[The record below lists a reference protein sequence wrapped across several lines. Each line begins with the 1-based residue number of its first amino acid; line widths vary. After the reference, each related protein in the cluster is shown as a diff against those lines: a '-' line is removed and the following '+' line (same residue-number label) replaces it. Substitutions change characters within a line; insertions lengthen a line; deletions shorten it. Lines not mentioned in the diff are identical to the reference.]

1 MMPATLIIKEKIKEN
16 EQLEIKLKNAQI
28 EMDRLKQ
35 TKKCFKNNASNK
47 QN

>member
-1 MMPATLIIKEKIKEN
+1 MMQATLIIKEKIKEN

-28 EMDRLKQ
+28 EMDTLKQ
-35 TKKCFKNNASNK
+35 TKRCFKNNASNK